1 MQIGATI
8 KSLRLG
14 KNLKQNDLA
23 ELAGISNTYL
33 SDIEKGRSA
42 PSLKTL
48 TKIIKALG
56 VDVSWD
62 NFLPN

>member
-1 MQIGATI
+1 LQIGATI